1 MTMHTDET
9 WAAHRRDRAGYDAL
23 HARLDEIT
31 DGMRSV
37 TNPEVRELLGVV
49 QVILRDLLDIPE
61 SDQAEKCAHETIQ
74 ACDVCGLVDHH
85 CRSGACP
92 ECNRRIQEAHG

>member
-9 WAAHRRDRAGYDAL
+9 WAAHRRDRAGYDTL

-37 TNPEVRELLGVV
+37 TNPEVRELMGVV
-49 QVILRDLLDIPE
+49 QVILRDLLGICEEGKP
-61 SDQAEKCAHETIQ
+61 
-74 ACDVCGLVDHH
+74 
-85 CRSGACP
+85 
-92 ECNRRIQEAHG
+92 

>member
-1 MTMHTDET
+1 MTEHTDES
-9 WAAHRRDRAGYDAL
+9 WAAHRKDRAGYDTL

-61 SDQAEKCAHETIQ
+61 SDQEMT
-74 ACDVCGLVDHH
+74 
-85 CRSGACP
+85 R
-92 ECNRRIQEAHG
+92 